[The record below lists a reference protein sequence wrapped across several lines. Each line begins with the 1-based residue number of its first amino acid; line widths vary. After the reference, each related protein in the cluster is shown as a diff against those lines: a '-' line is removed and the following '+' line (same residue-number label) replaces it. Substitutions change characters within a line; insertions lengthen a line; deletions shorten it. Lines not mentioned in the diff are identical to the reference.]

1 MTSNDTQESDVY
13 HYAACWDC
21 KLWKYTDTREEAH
34 EAAEAHEEETEH
46 NAYAETLEGTNVR

>member
-1 MTSNDTQESDVY
+1 MTQESEVY

-34 EAAEAHEEETEH
+34 EAAETHEEETEH